1 MAQEQMF
8 MLKYLDGKSSLK
20 VTTNLISIVQMI
32 LTEDSNENRQLL
44 RAATQIY
51 KWMTEVQKWKYG
63 MSFSISLRL
72 RKN

>member
-32 LTEDSNENRQLL
+32 LTEDSNENRQLSK
-44 RAATQIY
+44 ATTQIY
-51 KWMTEVQKWKYG
+51 K
-63 MSFSISLRL
+63 
-72 RKN
+72 